1 MIQHFNPLVLTVK
14 GTADRTQYQDS
25 LLTDGTT
32 ASNAARDYN
41 QFAGILRGGVDL
53 NTGVVPFVEVQGD
66 QRLYDQTDDLSGDR
80 RNSTG
85 VSAKA
90 GATVNLVND
99 LSGEMAAGY
108 LERTY
113 VDPTLSRIA
122 GATLDGSL
130 TWQATALTTA
140 KFTALSVVNESALT
154 GVSGAFSRDVN
165 VQVDHAFRRYLIATV
180 KLGYGQ
186 DDYVGEQRV
195 DNRYFAAIGGTYKF
209 SREVWLKGELR
220 QDWLNSTAPNASYK
234 NTTILIGVRLQR

>member
-1 MIQHFNPLVLTVK
+1 MLLAT
-14 GTADRTQYQDS
+14 TTS
-25 LLTDGTT
+25 LP
-32 ASNAARDYN
+32 ASC
-41 QFAGILRGGVDL
+41 AGFDL

-66 QRLYDQTDDLSGDR
+66 QRIFDETVNAEGNR

-85 VSAKA
+85 ISAKA

-113 VDPTLSRIA
+113 VDPTMPRVA

-140 KFTALSVVNESALT
+140 KFNALSVVNESALT
-154 GVSGAFSRDVN
+154 DVSGAFSRDVN
-165 VQVDHAFRRYLIATV
+165 VQVDHALRRYLIATV

-186 DDYVGEQRV
+186 DDYIGEQRV
-195 DNRYFAAIGGTYKF
+195 DNRYFASIGFTYKF

-220 QDWLNSTAPNASYK
+220 QDWLNSSAPNASYK
-234 NTTILIGVRLQR
+234 NTTILFGVRLQR